1 MATQPTQPLEN
12 GMILPG
18 DTGVLLGHKAIYGF
32 QGSVPSGGYNPGAN
46 GPSTL
51 ATSGVSRTIAIA
63 ARPGD
68 HPSTQRQLIWR
79 IKHITGTAALNLQV
93 SVDGSDFIT
102 VDTVSTMTDSTRVI
116 GAERG
121 AVTAI
126 PDAQATAKI
135 LSSARFIRV
144 QDTGSGTT
152 AYVDVT
158 CM

>member
-32 QGSVPSGGYNPGAN
+32 QGSVPSGGYNPGAD

-51 ATSGVSRTIAIA
+51 ADSGVSRTIAIA

-79 IKHITGTAALNLQV
+79 VKMITGTAALDLLV
-93 SVDGSDFIT
+93 SVDGTDFVTI
-102 VDTVSTMTDSTRVI
+102 DTVSTSSDSIRT
-116 GAERG
+116 
-121 AVTAI
+121 I
-126 PDAQATAKI
+126 PGDYAAAGGPAAQTTSKI

-144 QDTGSGTT
+144 QDTGSGTN

-158 CM
+158 CQ

>member
-1 MATQPTQPLEN
+1 MATQPTQPLDN

-32 QGSVPSGGYNPGAN
+32 QGSVPSGGYNPGAS

-51 ATSGVSRTIAIA
+51 ADNGVSRTIAIA

-79 IKHITGTAALNLQV
+79 VKMITGTAALNLQV
-93 SVDGSDFIT
+93 SVDGTDFVTI
-102 VDTVSTMTDSTRVI
+102 DTVSTSSDSIRTI
-116 GAERG
+116 PGDY
-121 AVTAI
+121 AVAGG
-126 PDAQATAKI
+126 PAAQATSKI

-144 QDTGSGTT
+144 QDTGSGTN

-158 CM
+158 CQ

>member
-32 QGSVPSGGYNPGAN
+32 QGSVPSGGYNPGVD

-51 ATSGVSRTIAIA
+51 ADSGVSRTIAIA

-79 IKHITGTAALNLQV
+79 VKMITGTAALNLQV
-93 SVDGSDFIT
+93 SVDGTDFVTI
-102 VDTVSTMTDSTRVI
+102 DTVSTSSDSIRT
-116 GAERG
+116 
-121 AVTAI
+121 I
-126 PDAQATAKI
+126 PGDYAAAGGPAAQATSKI

-144 QDTGSGTT
+144 QDTGSGTN

-158 CM
+158 CQ

>member
-32 QGSVPSGGYNPGAN
+32 QGSVPSGGYNPGAD

-51 ATSGVSRTIAIA
+51 ADSGVSRTIAIA

-79 IKHITGTAALNLQV
+79 VKMITGTAALNLQV
-93 SVDGSDFIT
+93 SVDGTDFVTI
-102 VDTVSTMTDSTRVI
+102 DTVSTSSDSIRT
-116 GAERG
+116 
-121 AVTAI
+121 I
-126 PDAQATAKI
+126 PGDYAAAGGPAAQTTSKI

-144 QDTGSGTT
+144 QDTGSGTN

-158 CM
+158 CQ

>member
-32 QGSVPSGGYNPGAN
+32 QGSVPSGGYNPAVN

-51 ATSGVSRTIAIA
+51 ADSGVSRTIAIA

-79 IKHITGTAALNLQV
+79 VKMITGTAALDLQV
-93 SVDGSDFIT
+93 SVDGTDFVTI
-102 VDTVSTMTDSTRVI
+102 DTVSTSSDSIRT
-116 GAERG
+116 
-121 AVTAI
+121 I
-126 PDAQATAKI
+126 PGDYAAAGGPAAQTTSKI

-158 CM
+158 CQ

>member
-51 ATSGVSRTIAIA
+51 ADSGVSRTIAIA

-79 IKHITGTAALNLQV
+79 VKMITGTAALNLQV
-93 SVDGSDFIT
+93 SVDGTDFVTI
-102 VDTVSTMTDSTRVI
+102 DTVSTSSDSTRTI
-116 GAERG
+116 PGDYAAAG
-121 AVTAI
+121 GPAAQTAS
-126 PDAQATAKI
+126 KI

>member
-1 MATQPTQPLEN
+1 MATQPTHPLDN

-51 ATSGVSRTIAIA
+51 ADSGVSRTIAIA

-79 IKHITGTAALNLQV
+79 VKMITGTAALNLQV
-93 SVDGSDFIT
+93 SVDGTDFVTI
-102 VDTVSTMTDSTRVI
+102 DTVSTSSDSIRTI
-116 GAERG
+116 PGDYAAAG
-121 AVTAI
+121 GPAAQTAS
-126 PDAQATAKI
+126 KI

-144 QDTGSGTT
+144 QDTGSGTN

-158 CM
+158 CQ

>member
-32 QGSVPSGGYNPGAN
+32 QGSVPSGGYNPGAD

-51 ATSGVSRTIAIA
+51 ADSGVSRTIAIA

-79 IKHITGTAALNLQV
+79 VKMITGTAALNLQV
-93 SVDGSDFIT
+93 SVDGTDFVTI
-102 VDTVSTMTDSTRVI
+102 DTVSTSSDSIRTI
-116 GAERG
+116 PGDYAAAG
-121 AVTAI
+121 GPAAQTAS
-126 PDAQATAKI
+126 KI
-135 LSSARFIRV
+135 LSSARFSRV

-158 CM
+158 CQ

>member
-51 ATSGVSRTIAIA
+51 ADSGVSRTIAIA

-79 IKHITGTAALNLQV
+79 VKMITGTAALNLQV
-93 SVDGSDFIT
+93 SVDGTDFVTI
-102 VDTVSTMTDSTRVI
+102 DTVSTSSDSTRTI
-116 GAERG
+116 PGDYAAAG
-121 AVTAI
+121 GPAAQTAS
-126 PDAQATAKI
+126 KI

-144 QDTGSGTT
+144 QDTGSGTN

-158 CM
+158 CQ

>member
-51 ATSGVSRTIAIA
+51 ADSGVSRTIAIA

-79 IKHITGTAALNLQV
+79 VKMITGTAALNLQV
-93 SVDGSDFIT
+93 SVDGTDFVTI
-102 VDTVSTMTDSTRVI
+102 DTVSTSSDSIRT
-116 GAERG
+116 
-121 AVTAI
+121 I
-126 PDAQATAKI
+126 PGDYAAAGGPAAQTTSKI

-144 QDTGSGTT
+144 QDTGSGTN

-158 CM
+158 CQ

>member
-32 QGSVPSGGYNPGAN
+32 QGSVPSGGYNPGVA

-51 ATSGVSRTIAIA
+51 ADSGVSRTIAIA

-79 IKHITGTAALNLQV
+79 VKMITGTAALDLQV
-93 SVDGSDFIT
+93 SVDGTDFVTI
-102 VDTVSTMTDSTRVI
+102 DTVSTSSDSTR
-116 GAERG
+116 
-121 AVTAI
+121 TI
-126 PDAQATAKI
+126 PGDYASAGGPAAQTTSKI

-144 QDTGSGTT
+144 QDTGSGTN

-158 CM
+158 CQ

>member
-1 MATQPTQPLEN
+1 MATQPTQPLDN

-18 DTGVLLGHKAIYGF
+18 DTGLLLGHKAIYGF
-32 QGSVPSGGYNPGAN
+32 QGNVPSGGYNPGAA

-51 ATSGVSRTIAIA
+51 ADNGVSRTIAIA

-79 IKHITGTAALNLQV
+79 VKMITGTASLNLQV
-93 SVDGSDFIT
+93 SVDGTDFVTI
-102 VDTVSTMTDSTRVI
+102 DTVSTSSDSIRT
-116 GAERG
+116 
-121 AVTAI
+121 VTGDYAAAGG
-126 PDAQATAKI
+126 PAAQTTSKI

-144 QDTGSGTT
+144 QDTGSGTN

-158 CM
+158 SQ

>member
-32 QGSVPSGGYNPGAN
+32 QGSVPSGGYNPSVN

-51 ATSGVSRTIAIA
+51 ADSGVSRTIAIA

-79 IKHITGTAALNLQV
+79 VKMITGTAALNLQV
-93 SVDGSDFIT
+93 SVDGTDFVTI
-102 VDTVSTMTDSTRVI
+102 DTVSTSSDSTRTI
-116 GAERG
+116 PGDYAAAG
-121 AVTAI
+121 GPAAQTAS
-126 PDAQATAKI
+126 KI

-144 QDTGSGTT
+144 QDTGSGTN

-158 CM
+158 CQ

>member
-32 QGSVPSGGYNPGAN
+32 QGSVPSGGYNPGVA

-51 ATSGVSRTIAIA
+51 ADSGVSRTIAIA

-79 IKHITGTAALNLQV
+79 VKMITGTAALNLQV
-93 SVDGSDFIT
+93 SVDGTDFVTI
-102 VDTVSTMTDSTRVI
+102 DTVSTSSDSIRTI
-116 GAERG
+116 PGDYAAAG
-121 AVTAI
+121 GPAAQTAS
-126 PDAQATAKI
+126 KI

-144 QDTGSGTT
+144 QDTGSGTN

-158 CM
+158 CQ